1 MSDLEKLDVYIIE
14 DPDADTEGGTP
25 IASFET
31 AEIAKGSAAVQI
43 PETMEGGSYYVRLV
57 YSQEEVTTG
66 ISLYL
71 HKQQSAGGTC
81 FCESRKCR

>member
-31 AEIAKGSAAVQI
+31 AEIAKGSV
-43 PETMEGGSYYVRLV
+43 G
-57 YSQEEVTTG
+57 
-66 ISLYL
+66 
-71 HKQQSAGGTC
+71 
-81 FCESRKCR
+81 